1 MKEHPRNI
9 KIEEYNYNLPEDKI
23 AEAPIEPRDA
33 SKLLIYKSGKIS
45 VDKYS
50 NIAKWLPTESLMIF
64 NDTKV
69 IHARIIF
76 HKPTGAKI
84 EVFCLEPHGQIKDY
98 ATVMAATGKSVWTCM
113 IGGASKWKEEYLHK
127 EVEVNNSK
135 VILSAKIIEKLS
147 DKYIVEFTWSPEN
160 ISFAEIMLTAGKV
173 PLPPYIK
180 REAAPE
186 DEERYQTVFAKYDG
200 SVAAPTAGLHFT
212 QKVLED
218 IKANNVKVD
227 FITLHV
233 GAGTFKPVSSK
244 IINDH
249 EMHPEWI
256 DLNRSTIESI
266 KNNNFIIAVGTTSVR
281 TLESLY
287 WLGVKIIL
295 ENKLKALSEISTPSI
310 NQWEV
315 YEDQFQNCNA
325 SVNDALDVLL
335 NWMDACNKTH
345 LFTQTKILIAPGYK
359 FKIVKVLVTNFH
371 QPQSTLLLLIAAAIG
386 NNWENVYAYALDN
399 NFRFLSYGDGNLL
412 FIDQG

>member
-1 MKEHPRNI
+1 MKEHPGNI
-9 KIEEYNYNLPEDKI
+9 KIEEYNYNLPEEKI
-23 AEAPIEPRDA
+23 AESPIEPRDS
-33 SKLLIYKSGKIS
+33 SKLLVYKEGNIS

-50 NIAKWLPTESLMIF
+50 NIANWLPKESLMIF

-84 EVFCLEPHGQIKDY
+84 EIFCLEPFGPIKDY
-98 ATVMAATGKSVWTCM
+98 ASVMAATGKTVWTCM

-127 EVEVNNSK
+127 KIGINSIEI
-135 VILSAKIIEKLS
+135 ILSAKIIERQS
-147 DKYIVEFTWSPEN
+147 DKYIVEFNWLPGN
-160 ISFAEIMLTAGKV
+160 ISFSEIMLSAGKV

-212 QKVLED
+212 EKVLEN
-218 IKANNVKVD
+218 IKANNIKID

-244 IINDH
+244 LINDH

-256 DLNRSTIESI
+256 DVNRSTIESI
-266 KNNNFIIAVGTTSVR
+266 NNNNFIIAVGTTSVR

-287 WLGVKIIL
+287 WLGVKIII
-295 ENKLKALSEISTPSI
+295 ESKLKDISKIETPLV

-315 YEDQFQNCNA
+315 YEDTFQNCKINVIEALNA
-325 SVNDALDVLL
+325 LL
-335 NWMDACNKTH
+335 KWMDVCNKAH

-359 FKIVKVLVTNFH
+359 FKIVKALVTNFH

-386 NNWENVYAYALDN
+386 NNWKNVYAYALDN

-412 FIDQG
+412 FINQG

>member
-1 MKEHPRNI
+1 MKEHPGNI
-9 KIEEYNYNLPEDKI
+9 KIEEYNYNLPEEKI
-23 AEAPIEPRDA
+23 AESPINPRD
-33 SKLLIYKSGKIS
+33 SSNLLVYKEGNIS

-50 NIAKWLPTESLMIF
+50 NIANWLPKESLMIF

-84 EVFCLEPHGQIKDY
+84 EIFCLEPFGSIKDY

-113 IGGASKWKEEYLHK
+113 IGGASKWKEEYLQK
-127 EVEVNNSK
+127 KIEVNSSLG
-135 VILSAKIIEKLS
+135 ILSAKIIEKLS
-147 DKYIVEFTWSPEN
+147 DKYIVEFTWLPEN
-160 ISFAEIMLTAGKV
+160 ISFSEIMLAAGKV

-212 QKVLED
+212 DNVLED
-218 IKANNVKVD
+218 IKGHNVKID

-244 IINDH
+244 LINDH

-256 DLNRSTIESI
+256 DVNKSTIEFI
-266 KNNNFIIAVGTTSVR
+266 KNNNFVIAVGTTSVR

-287 WLGVKIIL
+287 WLGVKIIF
-295 ENKLKALSEISTPSI
+295 ESKEKDISKISTPLIS
-310 NQWEV
+310 QWEV
-315 YEDQFQNCNA
+315 YEDQFQDCEILITEA
-325 SVNDALDVLL
+325 LDALI
-335 NWMDACNKTH
+335 NWMDVNNKTH

-359 FKIVKVLVTNFH
+359 FKIVKALVTNFH
-371 QPQSTLLLLIAAAIG
+371 
-386 NNWENVYAYALDN
+386 
-399 NFRFLSYGDGNLL
+399 
-412 FIDQG
+412 

>member
-1 MKEHPRNI
+1 MKEHPGNI
-9 KIEEYNYNLPEDKI
+9 KIEEYNYNLPENKI
-23 AEAPIEPRDA
+23 AEAPIEPRDS
-33 SKLLIYKSGKIS
+33 SKLLVYKSGNIS

-50 NIAKWLPTESLMIF
+50 NIAKWLPEQSLIVF

-84 EVFCLEPHGQIKDY
+84 EIFCLEPYGAIKDY
-98 ATVMAATGKSVWTCM
+98 ATVMAATEKSAWTCM
-113 IGGASKWKEEYLHK
+113 IGGAAKWKEEYLNK
-127 EVEVNNSK
+127 KIEINNSE

-147 DKYIVEFTWSPEN
+147 DKYIVEFKWSPSD
-160 ISFAEIMLTAGKV
+160 IPFAEIMLAAGKV

-212 QKVLED
+212 ENVLEN
-218 IKANNVKVD
+218 IKVNNIKID

-256 DLNRSTIESI
+256 DVNRSTIESI
-266 KNNNFIIAVGTTSVR
+266 KNNNFVIAVGTTSVR

-287 WLGVKIIL
+287 WLGVKIII
-295 ENKLKALSEISTPSI
+295 ERKQKSFSEISTPSI

-315 YEDQFQNCNA
+315 YEDQFQAFNIP
-325 SVNDALDVLL
+325 VVEALEALL
-335 NWMDACNKTH
+335 KWMDVSNKTH

-359 FKIVKVLVTNFH
+359 FKIVKALVTNFH

-386 NNWENVYAYALDN
+386 NSWKNVYAYALEND
-399 NFRFLSYGDGNLL
+399 FRFLSYGDGNLL